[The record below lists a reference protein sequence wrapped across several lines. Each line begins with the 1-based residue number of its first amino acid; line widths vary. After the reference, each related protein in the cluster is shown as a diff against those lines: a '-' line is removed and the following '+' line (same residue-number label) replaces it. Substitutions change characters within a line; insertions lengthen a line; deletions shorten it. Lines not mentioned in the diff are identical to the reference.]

1 MSPIGPSPQEELI
14 KYNSIWT
21 VPSGPSIYTEGS
33 LNSPLITFPRPDI
46 WILFAG
52 TRVILEFIPNHTSNE
67 SDWFTKSVQREPG
80 FEDFY
85 VWMNASEYKNG
96 EPMLPNDWVSEI

>member
-1 MSPIGPSPQEELI
+1 M
-14 KYNSIWT
+14 
-21 VPSGPSIYTEGS
+21 
-33 LNSPLITFPRPDI
+33 
-46 WILFAG
+46 
-52 TRVILEFIPNHTSNE
+52 ILEFIPNHTSNE